1 MTQLL
6 QETSAMG
13 GPVAHPPLWL
23 RAQAGKRPLRARYLP
38 GEGTPLVAL
47 HGISRG
53 ADAIWRAF
61 QPHSKHQ
68 GRALLVPSFDAKAWP
83 HFQRI
88 DTVRPDLPLLDL
100 LREAGLA
107 GRKIDL
113 FGYSGGAQL
122 AHRFA
127 MLYPHRVARLHIAAP
142 GWFCLP
148 DTRAL
153 WPEGLAK
160 PGLPRL
166 RKFDPAAL
174 SRLQLPA
181 YLALPVRIWVG
192 AEDGQRDAA
201 LRQSPDLDRLQGM
214 TRIDRAHA
222 YAEAFIRAARTHG
235 ITPDID
241 VTLLPGCGHDFTQCA
256 KLGGLAAKVTQSTL

>member
-1 MTQLL
+1 MTELV
-6 QETSAMG
+6 QEISAKG
-13 GPVAHPPLWL
+13 GQSARPPQWL

-38 GEGTPLVAL
+38 GEGVPLVAL
-47 HGISRG
+47 HGISRD

-61 QPHSKHQ
+61 QPHAQSR
-68 GRALLVPSFDAKAWP
+68 GRALLVPGFDAKAWP

-88 DTVRPDLPLLDL
+88 DTARPDLPLLDL

-160 PGLPRL
+160 PGLPGL

-192 AEDGQRDAA
+192 DKDGKRDAA
-201 LRQSPDLDRLQGM
+201 LRQSPDLDRLQGL

-222 YAEAFIRAARTHG
+222 YAEAFTRAARAIG

>member
-1 MTQLL
+1 MIHLL
-6 QETSAMG
+6 QKAGADG
-13 GPVAHPPLWL
+13 GPSGQRHQWL
-23 RAQAGKRPLRARYLP
+23 RVQAGKRPLRARYLP
-38 GEGTPLVAL
+38 GEATPLMAL
-47 HGISRG
+47 HGISR
-53 ADAIWRAF
+53 DAEGIWKAF
-61 QPHSKHQ
+61 LPHAQSQ
-68 GRALLVPSFDAKAWP
+68 GRALLVPGFDASVWP

-122 AHRFA
+122 AHRLA

-160 PGLPRL
+160 PGLPGL

-192 AEDGQRDAA
+192 AEDNQRDAA
-201 LRQSPDLDRLQGM
+201 LRQSPDLDRLQGL

-222 YAEAFIRAARTHG
+222 YAEAFTRAARALG

-241 VTLLPGCGHDFTQCA
+241 VTLLPGCGHDFTKCA
-256 KLGGLAAKVTQSTL
+256 NLGGLAARVTL